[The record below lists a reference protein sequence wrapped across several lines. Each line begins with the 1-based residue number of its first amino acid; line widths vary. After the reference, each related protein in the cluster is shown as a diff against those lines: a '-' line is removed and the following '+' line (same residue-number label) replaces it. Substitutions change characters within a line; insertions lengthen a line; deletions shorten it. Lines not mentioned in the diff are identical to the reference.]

1 MPSRKLACIMFSDM
15 VGYSSLAQRDEQR
28 ALELLDEQRAILR
41 PLLDR
46 HGGHEIKTI
55 GDGMLVEFPSAVEAA
70 RCAIEIQ
77 EALRRR
83 NETAAPDRRFEL
95 RIGLHV
101 GDVFFRED
109 DVYGEGVNL
118 ASRVEGCAPPG
129 GVCLTAAVA
138 HQVATKLS
146 YPVVPVGSRRLKNIE
161 GPIELHRIALPWD
174 REAVSVSRGAA
185 RWWRQPRVR
194 RALAFGAP
202 AVAAVVV
209 VLLWVAA
216 NPRGRAA
223 SGEVESVESLAVL
236 PLENLSDDPG
246 QAYFVEGMH
255 EAMISELAQIAALR
269 VISRTSVLSYRD
281 APKSIP
287 EIAKELGVDAVVEG
301 SVLKAGDR
309 VRITAQLVDGATDRH
324 LWSRSY
330 EGSLADVLALQR
342 DVAREIAREIRVELT
357 PQESARLASARPV
370 DPEAHEAYLRGRW
383 YRDQGSPEDLEKA
396 FEHFQRAI
404 TEDPDYA
411 PAYAGLAGYYSVL
424 PFYSNESPVR
434 TLPRAREMALRALEL
449 DEGLAEAHAAMAY
462 IRAYYE
468 WDWEAAEREFRRAL
482 ELQPSS
488 ADVHFSYSRFLAA
501 QRRFPEAFVEIRR
514 ARELDPLSLLL
525 KANVALLHY
534 FQGDL
539 DEAEGQLRETLEID
553 PELGVARWGLG
564 LVLVGKGRPAE
575 GIVEIERAAA
585 GSGSMNTR
593 SSLGYAYA
601 VGGQPTKAREVL
613 TELEVRARES
623 YVPAYFFAVVE
634 AGLGEREQ
642 AFDWLE
648 KAYEERSSVLAYL
661 QVDPRLDSVRD
672 DPRFEALVRRLR
684 FPTRAPSQRG

>member
-1 MPSRKLACIMFSDM
+1 MFSDM

-77 EALRRR
+77 EAVRRR
-83 NETAAPDRRFEL
+83 NEAAPADRRFEL
-95 RIGLHV
+95 RVGLHV

-138 HQVATKLS
+138 HQVATKLP

-161 GPIELHRIALPWD
+161 GPVELYRIALPWD

-202 AVAAVVV
+202 AVAAVAVI
-209 VLLWVAA
+209 LLWVAA

-223 SGEVESVESLAVL
+223 SGEVGSVESLAVL

-404 TEDPDYA
+404 TEDPEYA

-501 QRRFPEAFVEIRR
+501 QRRFPEAFAEIRR

-534 FQGDL
+534 FQDDL

-553 PELGVARWGLG
+553 PKLGVARWGLG

-601 VGGQPTKAREVL
+601 VGGQPTKAREIL
-613 TELEVRARES
+613 TELEQRARES

-661 QVDPRLDSVRD
+661 QVDPRLDSLRE

-684 FPTRAPSQRG
+684 FPTSPPSQRG